1 VQDAVKWLLV
11 AAGVLAV
18 LVFFWPTPYRYEN
31 GGLTRINRFSGKM
44 EKAAGNG
51 WVSTDKSQPASAD
64 LTPEIDKAFGEVTVA
79 AQDFDSITL
88 KNPTAWGFVVI
99 ERAQVDFDSA
109 CGGASEY
116 VTFATADRPLD
127 PKTEKT
133 LRLPYPESIRKSVTT
148 VCGGGKHGRTIT
160 LIVNSAHHS
169 DGRRWDSV
177 SSVVVRKISGDVD
190 IPAS

>member
-1 VQDAVKWLLV
+1 
-11 AAGVLAV
+11 
-18 LVFFWPTPYRYEN
+18 
-31 GGLTRINRFSGKM
+31 
-44 EKAAGNG
+44 
-51 WVSTDKSQPASAD
+51 
-64 LTPEIDKAFGEVTVA
+64 
-79 AQDFDSITL
+79 
-88 KNPTAWGFVVI
+88 VVI

-133 LRLPYPESIRKSVTT
+133 LRLPCPESFRKSVTT
-148 VCGGGKHGRTIT
+148 ACGGGKHGRTIT

-190 IPAS
+190 VPAS